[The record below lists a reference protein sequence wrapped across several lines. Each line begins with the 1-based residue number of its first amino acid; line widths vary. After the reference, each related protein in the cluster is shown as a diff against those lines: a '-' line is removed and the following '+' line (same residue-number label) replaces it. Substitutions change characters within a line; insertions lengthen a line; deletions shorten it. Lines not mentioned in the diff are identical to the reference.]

1 MKCPCLYY
9 MHINAILDADIL
21 LDLLL
26 DPLRNSL
33 VYDPQTRLPTA
44 PNLSKVNDEKKI
56 DDDLCPR

>member
-26 DPLRNSL
+26 DLLRNSL
-33 VYDPQTRLPTA
+33 VYDPQARDSPPPVNLP
-44 PNLSKVNDEKKI
+44 KVNDEKKN
-56 DDDLCPR
+56 R